1 MFAKFLNL
9 HPDKQTRIINAAMKE
24 FAMKG
29 YDNAS
34 TNEIVKDA
42 EIAKGLLFHYFKNK
56 QQLFLFVYDYG
67 SELLLNDFYKKF
79 EPNEPD
85 FFARIRQMSQLK
97 SEILHQYPEMFRF
110 FEVASLETSSVVRD
124 DLEQRKQLLL
134 DNNLDKVFKGI
145 DLSLFKE
152 GIEIIKVIQI
162 IMWTIEGLRG
172 DLLKK
177 AKLTPSIPFDYEIL
191 FAEVDT
197 YIELFKQCFYK

>member
-1 MFAKFLNL
+1 MFSKFQKLN
-9 HPDKQTRIINAAMKE
+9 PDKQIRIINAAMKE
-24 FAMKG
+24 FAQKG
-29 YDNAS
+29 FDNAS
-34 TNEIVKDA
+34 TNMIVKDA

-67 SELLLNDFYKKF
+67 SELLLNEFYKKF

-85 FFARIRQMSQLK
+85 FFSRIRQMSRLK
-97 SEILHQYPEMFRF
+97 SEILHQYPEVFRF

-124 DLEQRKQLLL
+124 DLEQRKQLML

-145 DLSLFKE
+145 DLSLFIE
-152 GIEIIKVIQI
+152 GIDIIKVIQI
-162 IMWTIEGLRG
+162 IMWTAEGLRA

-177 AKLTPSIPFDYEIL
+177 AKLTPSIPMDYEKL

-197 YIELFKQCFYK
+197 YIELLKQCFYK